1 MRLFALLVFVV
12 SLLFAPLTARA
23 QEDPVVVFETSKGTV
38 FIKLDRTHAP
48 LSTENFLRYVQSG
61 FYNNTIFHRVIKS
74 KDMSIVQ
81 GGGFGP
87 GMSRKAT
94 LPPIPCESANGLR
107 NEAGTIAMARTS
119 DPDSGTSQFFINLQD
134 NTHLNFRSATP
145 EGMGY
150 AVFGKVIRGMNVFQ
164 EIATLRTTSRGM
176 FDNVPVEEVLI
187 QKAYLY
193 QDR

>member
-12 SLLFAPLTARA
+12 SLFFAPLTARA

-81 GGGFGP
+81 GGVQAQSWLLLGLAVSAGLITLLYMVRTWQHIFQRSP
-87 GMSRKAT
+87 GEQLHLKPVGDSVIAPA
-94 LPPIPCESANGLR
+94 LLVSLCVLLGLYAVPLV
-107 NEAGTIAMARTS
+107 EAATIAVNRLG
-119 DPDSGTSQFFINLQD
+119 DPNIYI
-134 NTHLNFRSATP
+134 R
-145 EGMGY
+145 
-150 AVFGKVIRGMNVFQ
+150 AVLGG
-164 EIATLRTTSRGM
+164 
-176 FDNVPVEEVLI
+176 
-187 QKAYLY
+187 
-193 QDR
+193 